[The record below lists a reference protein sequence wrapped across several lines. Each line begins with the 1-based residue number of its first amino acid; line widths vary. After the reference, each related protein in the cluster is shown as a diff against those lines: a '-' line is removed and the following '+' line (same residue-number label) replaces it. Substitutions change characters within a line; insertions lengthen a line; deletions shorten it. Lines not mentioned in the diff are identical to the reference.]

1 MAGLSVCMIVK
12 NEERVIARALE
23 SVRSVADEIIVA
35 DTGSTDATKRICE
48 RYTDKIYDFEWKDD
62 FSAAR
67 NFSFAQATRPY
78 IMWLDADDALSEQS
92 VKALSDM
99 MRSLDSEPHDAV
111 MCRYVT
117 ARDESGRPTFSYYRE
132 RIVRKAAEP
141 VWTGFVHECMRPFA
155 DAVYSDDIVI
165 DHYRPG
171 GRDPRRNL
179 NIYQKKI
186 AEGVRLDGRG
196 KYYYGR
202 ELYYNKLY
210 LEAACVL
217 EDYLAGTDKWYVNAV
232 EACSVLADCK
242 LAMGDTD
249 GSVAALCR
257 SFCYAPPRAEAVCKL
272 GGLFRK
278 RDDEQA
284 AFWYLSALSCKAGT
298 QGFTEPDCLDFIP
311 YIELCGCYYRLGDV
325 ARAKKYHELAKAI
338 KPDHPSVIYNE
349 RFFADK

>member
-1 MAGLSVCMIVK
+1 M
-12 NEERVIARALE
+12 
-23 SVRSVADEIIVA
+23 
-35 DTGSTDATKRICE
+35 
-48 RYTDKIYDFEWKDD
+48 
-62 FSAAR
+62 
-67 NFSFAQATRPY
+67 
-78 IMWLDADDALSEQS
+78 
-92 VKALSDM
+92 
-99 MRSLDSEPHDAV
+99 
-111 MCRYVT
+111 
-117 ARDESGRPTFSYYRE
+117 
-132 RIVRKAAEP
+132 
-141 VWTGFVHECMRPFA
+141 HECMRPFA

-257 SFCYAPPRAEAVCKL
+257 SFCYAPPRAETVCKL

-311 YIELCGCYYRLGDV
+311 YIELCGCYYAGRRRPREEVSRAGKGDKARSPFRHIQRTFLRGQMTDFPRV
-325 ARAKKYHELAKAI
+325 ARRGQT
-338 KPDHPSVIYNE
+338 KPPTGIIVILIVTLKTYKHKNGSEIFRSRFLRSSATCRARLPASVRRSGIARY
-349 RFFADK
+349 FSL